1 MRHKASCSYKT
12 EETTDWL
19 SPLFCVELCWP
30 CYMCSSCCTPP
41 LSPSQDAANALRY
54 ITDQKRRHV
63 FHRDSHAHLLVE
75 GLEFKEVENGF
86 GTLKASGYVRGRT
99 LSVNRLMYLPKYGA
113 FQMLQVRIVCLQGCG
128 TLHNQL
134 LVFHNNL
141 LHCNIHCSYPY
152 RLVEPPC
159 VVRS

>member
-1 MRHKASCSYKT
+1 MSVSTCAGLATCAVPVVLH
-12 EETTDWL
+12 
-19 SPLFCVELCWP
+19 
-30 CYMCSSCCTPP
+30 

-54 ITDQKRRHV
+54 ISNQKRRHV

-75 GLEFKEVENGF
+75 GLEFEEVGNGF

-113 FQMLQVRIVCLQGCG
+113 FQMLQVRIVCLQGRD

-134 LVFHNNL
+134 LVFCNRL
-141 LHCNIHCSYPY
+141 LHLQHQLLLSMSHSRITLC
-152 RLVEPPC
+152 
-159 VVRS
+159 